1 MRIAVIGG
9 GAAGFMAAIT
19 AKEMKPSA
27 HVTIF
32 EKTSKVLAKVKVSGG
47 GRCNVTHAT
56 FSIAQLVKNY
66 PRGRKSL
73 KKMFNHFSSRDTV
86 NWFNSRGVGLK
97 TEADNR
103 MFPES
108 NKSETIVDLLMQS
121 AGNLNINI
129 SYSSK
134 MIGINPLKD
143 RIELVL
149 NSQVL
154 IFDRVIIAIG
164 GIAKKQGFDWLR
176 DLNYVIS
183 EPVPSLFTFNM
194 PNNSISELM
203 GLSVLDATVSIKGSK
218 LKQHGPVLIT
228 HWGMSGPAIIKLSAW
243 AARDLESLD
252 YNFILQVNWISSNE
266 EDLRSA
272 FSLFACSKKLI
283 YNYNPLDIPKR
294 LWYFILNKLG
304 ISSDQ
309 IWDNLSKKNINRLIN
324 ALINDEFEV
333 RGKTTFKE
341 EFVTCGGVNLS
352 NININTMES
361 KLHKGV
367 FFAGELL
374 DIDGVTG
381 GFNFQAAWT
390 TGYLAGKNSVL

>member
-108 NKSETIVDLLMQS
+108 NKSETIVNLLMQS

-143 RIELVL
+143 RVELVL

-183 EPVPSLFTFNM
+183 EPVPSLFTFNI

>member
-32 EKTSKVLAKVKVSGG
+32 EKTNKVLAKVKVSGG

-108 NKSETIVDLLMQS
+108 NKSETIVNLLMQS

-143 RIELVL
+143 RVELVL

-228 HWGMSGPAIIKLSAW
+228 HWGMSGPAIIKLSSW

>member
-108 NKSETIVDLLMQS
+108 NKSETIVNLLMQS

-143 RIELVL
+143 RVELVL

-183 EPVPSLFTFNM
+183 EPVPSLFTFNI

-294 LWYFILNKLG
+294 LWYFILNKLR

>member
-154 IFDRVIIAIG
+154 I
-164 GIAKKQGFDWLR
+164 
-176 DLNYVIS
+176 S
-183 EPVPSLFTFNM
+183 
-194 PNNSISELM
+194 
-203 GLSVLDATVSIKGSK
+203 
-218 LKQHGPVLIT
+218 
-228 HWGMSGPAIIKLSAW
+228 
-243 AARDLESLD
+243 
-252 YNFILQVNWISSNE
+252 
-266 EDLRSA
+266 
-272 FSLFACSKKLI
+272 
-283 YNYNPLDIPKR
+283 
-294 LWYFILNKLG
+294 
-304 ISSDQ
+304 
-309 IWDNLSKKNINRLIN
+309 
-324 ALINDEFEV
+324 
-333 RGKTTFKE
+333 
-341 EFVTCGGVNLS
+341 
-352 NININTMES
+352 
-361 KLHKGV
+361 
-367 FFAGELL
+367 
-374 DIDGVTG
+374 
-381 GFNFQAAWT
+381 
-390 TGYLAGKNSVL
+390 